1 MRISNARVSTQDQHP
16 ELQLYMLVGASCEQV
31 FQEKMSGK
39 DRGWCRCRITA
50 GIDSLRCSLN
60 TTALYERAIAKVV
73 IRLNVVVF
81 ALYLSRAKD

>member
-1 MRISNARVSTQDQHP
+1 MRISNARVSTQDQHS

-39 DRGWCRCRITA
+39 DRGVV
-50 GIDSLRCSLN
+50 SLSNHGGHRLPSLFTERYGTIRKSDCKGGHSLKCS
-60 TTALYERAIAKVV
+60 
-73 IRLNVVVF
+73 VF